1 MELQRI
7 IEEIV
12 MGVLDRQ
19 KAQKNQRINNANKL
33 NKEVNSQNNNPQ
45 NNNPQNNNPQN
56 NNPQNNNPKNA
67 KQFSQLSDIE
77 LKYLITL
84 IGKSDF
90 RGSDLQLIY
99 SITTKLQNQLTNKK

>member
-19 KAQKNQRINNANKL
+19 KAQKNQRINNANKP
-33 NKEVNSQNNNPQ
+33 NKEVNSQ

-99 SITTKLQNQLTNKK
+99 SITAKLQNQLTNKK

>member
-19 KAQKNQRINNANKL
+19 KAQKNQRANNINKP
-33 NKEVNSQNNNPQ
+33 NKEVNSQ

-99 SITTKLQNQLTNKK
+99 SITAKLQNQLTNKK